1 MDTHKYK
8 CNYCHEEYIPKRRY
22 VQRFCCDSCRSK
34 YHHQRVKNNNKLKSN
49 DEENKNKKIGKV
61 DKMSL
66 AGVGNAAAGTLAA
79 KGLMNLFIKEGDKP
93 ATKNDLLKL
102 LNKLDRYQKINNLP
116 LNIYNKNPYF
126 DMKFGTVVYF

>member
-22 VQRFCCDSCRSK
+22 FQQYCSGSCRSK
-34 YHHQRVKNNNKLKSN
+34 AYHRRVKNNNKIKLAL
-49 DEENKNKKIGKV
+49 EEEKNNIGKV

-66 AGVGNAAAGTLAA
+66 AGVGNATTGALIAEGII
-79 KGLMNLFIKEGDKP
+79 NLFIKEGDKP

-102 LNKLDRYQKINNLP
+102 LNKFDRYQKINNLP
-116 LNIYNKNPYF
+116 LNTYNKQPYF
-126 DMKFGTVVYF
+126 DTKFGTVVYF